1 MSSSNSD
8 SESYADGSASN
19 SAVSAGQIE
28 MEQKKPAKE
37 YPNLGSTVT
46 YYDNIIGDFKNNETY
61 TLGKL
66 ERMKKEADTNK

>member
-46 YYDNIIGDFKNNETY
+46 YYDNI
-61 TLGKL
+61 
-66 ERMKKEADTNK
+66 M